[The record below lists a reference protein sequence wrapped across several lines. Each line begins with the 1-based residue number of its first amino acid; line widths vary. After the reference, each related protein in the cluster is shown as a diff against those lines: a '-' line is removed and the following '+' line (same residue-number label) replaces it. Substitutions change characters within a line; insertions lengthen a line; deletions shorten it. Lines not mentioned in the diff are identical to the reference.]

1 MPTCTSA
8 PRRKASQDCPLV
20 RAMELEYLGM
30 CKSVKPGIGLFNS
43 NVKHARRFQRF
54 PAGARLACRVC
65 SLLCLITNA
74 GLAAQTGNWPEIQ
87 QRYKH
92 GVEALQSGQDGVAE
106 KEFREI
112 LRLDPKNASA
122 YANLGVI
129 NFHHGEFKQAAKEFR
144 AALDIQPSLW
154 NAAAYLGMSEFS
166 MGNNDEAKPLLEN
179 AFEHVQEAKL
189 RNQVGIDLITVYKAA
204 NDSAHALDVT
214 RALIQAQPND
224 PATLFVAYRAFSDLA
239 AQTLSKLAEVAPE
252 SPQMHQA
259 LAQALA
265 SQDDFQGAIAQ
276 YRRAL
281 KLDPHLAAAHFGI
294 GQLTLANS
302 PTEEARQMAE
312 KEFQTVLSADPKNA
326 ESLYMLGEIE
336 WMRAK
341 PQEALDLY
349 ERALDA
355 RPGFVDAHIAAGKAL
370 TNLGRT
376 DEALKHLLEAIHLDP
391 QNEVAHYKLFE
402 AYLKLRRTQDAER
415 ELATFR
421 TLRDSHGSAKS
432 LYQQVQGDSIPQQ
445 VVAPSEPQ

>member
-1 MPTCTSA
+1 M
-8 PRRKASQDCPLV
+8 V
-20 RAMELEYLGM
+20 
-30 CKSVKPGIGLFNS
+30 NS
-43 NVKHARRFQRF
+43 NVKHALRFRRF
-54 PAGARLACRVC
+54 PMGTRLACRVC
-65 SLLCLITNA
+65 SLLCLITSTS
-74 GLAAQTGNWPEIQ
+74 LAAQTNNWPEIQ

-92 GVEALQSGQDGVAE
+92 GVEALQSGKDAVAE

-122 YANLGVI
+122 HANLGVI
-129 NFHHGEFKQAAKEFR
+129 NFHHGDFKQAEKEFH

-154 NAAAYLGMSEFS
+154 NAAAYLGISEFS
-166 MGNNDEAKPLLEN
+166 LGNNNEAKLLLEN

-189 RNQVGIDLITVYKAA
+189 RNQVGIDLIAVYKAA

-239 AQTLSKLAEVAPE
+239 AQTLSKLAEVAPD
-252 SPQMHQA
+252 SPQMHQTLA
-259 LAQALA
+259 LALA

-294 GQLTLANS
+294 GQLTLATS

-312 KEFQTVLSADPKNA
+312 KEFQAVLTEDPKNA

-341 PQEALDLY
+341 PHEALDLY
-349 ERALDA
+349 DRALEV
-355 RPGFVDAHIAAGKAL
+355 RPAFVDAQIAAGKAL
-370 TNLGRT
+370 NHLGRT
-376 DEALKHLLEAIHLDP
+376 DEALKHLSEAIHLDP
-391 QNEVAHYKLFE
+391 KSEVAHYRLYE

-415 ELATFR
+415 ELAAFR
-421 TLRDSHGSAKS
+421 TLRNSHDSAKS
-432 LYQQVQGDSIPQQ
+432 LYQQVQGDSVRQQ